1 MRIGHVIGRVTLN
14 QQDPGLRGGRFL
26 LVNPVDTAHLNS
38 ACAEPPPISA
48 QATLVVY
55 DNLGAGPGDIIGF
68 VEGGEATAAFEYP
81 IPIEALNI
89 ALIDQIHYHPAA

>member
-14 QQDPGLRGGRFL
+14 QQEPSLRGGRFL
-26 LVNPVDTAHLNS
+26 LVNPVDAADLNS
-38 ACAEPPPISA
+38 ACATPPPLTG
-48 QATLVVY
+48 QTTLVVY

-68 VEGGEATAAFEYP
+68 VEGGEATAAFPHP

-89 ALIDQIHYHPAA
+89 ALLDQIHHYPAA